1 MMSYRFFLSPYDM
14 KQACKA
20 AYDEWEYWEN
30 VDFGK
35 RYNHNSLPGCY
46 VGRKSEHGVCSF
58 LRWKLKG
65 VKKVEAEFKKRK
77 HDSDIKVEDHM
88 IEVKGLQTHQWN
100 NLKRCIPPKQLEG
113 YVSKNAII
121 VWTTTKGDDK
131 DKCVVIQ
138 GWNYATD
145 LEEKGEF
152 IKTICDNIQIKEDD
166 DMRSLESLIAVLSA

>member
-1 MMSYRFFLSPYDM
+1 MP
-14 KQACKA
+14 
-20 AYDEWEYWEN
+20 E
-30 VDFGK
+30 G
-35 RYNHNSLPGCY
+35 
-46 VGRKSEHGVCSF
+46 
-58 LRWKLKG
+58 
-65 VKKVEAEFKKRK
+65 KKRK

-152 IKTICDNIQIKEDD
+152 IRTICDNIQIKEDD
-166 DMRSLESLIAVLSA
+166 DMRSLESLIAVLSE

>member
-1 MMSYRFFLSPYDM
+1 MYRFSLSPYDM
-14 KQACKA
+14 KAACKA
-20 AYDEWEYWEN
+20 AYEEWEYWEN

-65 VKKVEAEFKKRK
+65 AAKVDAEFKKRK
-77 HDSDIKVEDHM
+77 HDSDIKVEEHM
-88 IEVKGLQTHQWN
+88 IEVKGLQSHQWDR
-100 NLKRCIPPKQLEG
+100 LKRCIPPKQLEG
-113 YVSKNAII
+113 YVKKNAII

-131 DKCVVIQ
+131 DNCVVIH

-145 LEEKGEF
+145 LKENGEF
-152 IKTICDNIQIKEDD
+152 IRTICDNIQIKEDS
-166 DMRSLESLIAVLSA
+166 DMRSLEELITVLSE